1 MTNKDALNEIFSLD
15 NGTLSQALTAP
26 YNTVASWR
34 FKHHRGDL
42 SLEKE
47 IEIISKMN
55 FKLQNTIKW
64 KRQAK

>member
-1 MTNKDALNEIFSLD
+1 
-15 NGTLSQALTAP
+15 LTAP

-34 FKHHRGDL
+34 FKFHRGDL

-55 FKLQNTIKW
+55 YKLQNTIKW
-64 KRQAK
+64 KNQAK